1 MLFQITFQTE
11 DPRLDLEKGRI
22 AMEPVQK
29 KKLYVEVLDRIM
41 SAISTSEFPPGSQLP
56 SEKELMGMI
65 GVGRPAIR
73 EAMQALQQMGLIRIS
88 HGERARVINPT
99 PEVIVAQIS
108 GAMIMMLS
116 TSPRGLEELKEIRLL
131 LESGLVRMAIRRAT
145 ERDLDRLTE
154 ALWELKRARGD
165 NPRFVAA
172 DMHFHGVIA
181 EMSGNSMIAAVSK
194 GMLDWLSRF
203 KRELVSVKGA
213 ERLTIEEHE
222 RILKAIVSGDAD
234 LAAKAMEDHI
244 GRASNLYIQ
253 YEARPLGADEQV

>member
-1 MLFQITFQTE
+1 
-11 DPRLDLEKGRI
+11 
-22 AMEPVQK
+22 
-29 KKLYVEVLDRIM
+29 
-41 SAISTSEFPPGSQLP
+41 
-56 SEKELMGMI
+56 
-65 GVGRPAIR
+65 
-73 EAMQALQQMGLIRIS
+73 MGLIRIS

-131 LESGLVRMAIRRAT
+131 LESGLVRMATRRAT
-145 ERDLDRLTE
+145 ERDLNRLTE
-154 ALWELKRARGD
+154 ALRELKKARGD

-172 DMHFHGVIA
+172 DMQFHVVIA

-203 KRELVSVKGA
+203 KRDLVSVKGA

-234 LAAKAMEDHI
+234 AAAKAMEDHI
-244 GRASNLYIQ
+244 GRASELYIQ
-253 YEARPLGADEQV
+253 YAARPFGVEEEEI

>member
-1 MLFQITFQTE
+1 
-11 DPRLDLEKGRI
+11 
-22 AMEPVQK
+22 MEPVQK

-99 PEVIVAQIS
+99 AEVIVAQIS
-108 GAMIMMLS
+108 SAMIMMLS
-116 TSPRGLEELKEIRLL
+116 TNPRGLEELKEIRLL
-131 LESGLVRMAIRRAT
+131 LETGLARMATRRASA
-145 ERDLDRLTE
+145 RDLDRLAE
-154 ALWELKRARGD
+154 ALKELKDARGD

-172 DMHFHGVIA
+172 DMNFHVIIA

-203 KRELVSVKGA
+203 KRDLVSVKGA

-222 RILKAIVSGDAD
+222 RIYKMIAAGDAEA
-234 LAAKAMEDHI
+234 AAKAMEDHI
-244 GRASNLYIQ
+244 GRASELYTK
-253 YEARPLGADEQV
+253 YAARPVFAEIDENDES

>member
-1 MLFQITFQTE
+1 
-11 DPRLDLEKGRI
+11 
-22 AMEPVQK
+22 MEPVQK

-41 SAISTSEFPPGSQLP
+41 AAISTSEFPPGSQLP

-99 PEVIVAQIS
+99 PDVIVAQIS
-108 GAMIMMLS
+108 AAMIMMLS
-116 TSPRGLEELKEIRLL
+116 TNPRGLEELKEIRLL
-131 LESGLVRMAIRRAT
+131 LESGLVRMATRRASA
-145 ERDLDRLTE
+145 RDLDRLGET
-154 ALWELKRARGD
+154 LRELKDARG
-165 NPRFVAA
+165 NNLRFVAA
-172 DMHFHGVIA
+172 DMHFHALIA

-203 KRELVSVKGA
+203 KRDLVSVKGA

-234 LAAKAMEDHI
+234 AAGKAMEDHI
-244 GRASNLYIQ
+244 GRASELYTQ
-253 YEARPLGADEQV
+253 YIANSPD

>member
-1 MLFQITFQTE
+1 
-11 DPRLDLEKGRI
+11 
-22 AMEPVQK
+22 MEPVQK

-99 PEVIVAQIS
+99 PDVIIAQIS
-108 GAMIMMLS
+108 AAMIMMLS
-116 TSPRGLEELKEIRLL
+116 TNPRGLEELKEIRLL
-131 LESGLVRMAIRRAT
+131 LESGLVRIATRRAT
-145 ERDLDRLTE
+145 SRDLDRLSD
-154 ALWELKRARGD
+154 ALRELKEARGD
-165 NPRFVAA
+165 NLRFVAA
-172 DMHFHGVIA
+172 DMSFHVIIA

-222 RILKAIVSGDAD
+222 RIYKAILGGDPDA
-234 LAAKAMEDHI
+234 AAKAMEDHI
-244 GRASNLYIQ
+244 GRASDLYTKLSVKV
-253 YEARPLGADEQV
+253 PLPGDDEKSES

>member
-1 MLFQITFQTE
+1 
-11 DPRLDLEKGRI
+11 
-22 AMEPVQK
+22 MEPVQK
-29 KKLYVEVLDRIM
+29 RKLYEEVLDRIM

-99 PEVIVAQIS
+99 PDVIVAQIS
-108 GAMIMMLS
+108 SAMIMMLATNS
-116 TSPRGLEELKEIRLL
+116 RGLDELKEIRLL
-131 LESGLVRMAIRRAT
+131 LEGGLVRIATQRASAH
-145 ERDLDRLTE
+145 DLDRLVDS
-154 ALWELKRARGD
+154 LRELKEARGD
-165 NPRFVAA
+165 SARFVAA
-172 DMHFHGVIA
+172 DMRFHGLIA

-203 KRELVSVKGA
+203 KRDLVSVKGG

-222 RILKAIVSGDAD
+222 RILKAIMNGDAE
-234 LAAKAMEDHI
+234 AAGKAMEDHV
-244 GRASNLYIQ
+244 GRASELYTQLITS
-253 YEARPLGADEQV
+253 PSG

>member
-1 MLFQITFQTE
+1 
-11 DPRLDLEKGRI
+11 
-22 AMEPVQK
+22 MEPVQK
-29 KKLYVEVLDRIM
+29 KKLYIDVLERIM

-99 PEVIVAQIS
+99 PDVIVAQIS
-108 GAMIMMLS
+108 AAMIMMLS
-116 TSPRGLEELKEIRLL
+116 TNPRGLEELKEIRLL
-131 LESGLVRMAIRRAT
+131 LETGLVRVATRRAT
-145 ERDLDRLTE
+145 ARDLDRLAE
-154 ALWELKRARGD
+154 ALRELREARG
-165 NPRFVAA
+165 NNLRFVAA
-172 DMHFHGVIA
+172 DMQFHALIA

-203 KRELVSVKGA
+203 KRDLVSVKGA

-222 RILKAIVSGDAD
+222 RIFKAIVNGDAE
-234 LAAKAMEDHI
+234 AAGKAMEDHI
-244 GRASNLYIQ
+244 GRASELYTQ
-253 YEARPLGADEQV
+253 YIANPPE